1 MIRFT
6 TPPAVVTIGGAMRRL
21 IAPAVALGIVVA
33 AAGAAVLR
41 AAPPAAPAVARAVG
55 SCASLAALAVPT
67 VTIASAAAV
76 PAGPLTLA
84 GLRAPLTVPAF
95 CRVTAIAA
103 PTSDSH
109 IAIEIWLPPDAAWN
123 GKLLGTAN
131 GGFGGV
137 IGYRAMAA
145 GLARGYATVGTDT
158 GHAGDQMEF
167 GDGHPEKINDWAY
180 RAVHVMTD
188 LAKLVARSYFGRFP
202 EYAYFDGCSTG
213 GQQALSEAQRYPLDY
228 DGIVAGDPGQNR
240 VRLILG
246 FLWSWMAL
254 HTSDGQPVMPA
265 AKLGVVADAAIAAC
279 DVHDGITDGVIGDP
293 RACHFDP
300 ATLACRG
307 ADGPSCLTSEQV
319 AAVDKVYDGARNPRT
334 GEQIYPG
341 WVRGSERG
349 WGAYLL
355 NPTEPARLGFFRL
368 FTFHDPAWD
377 WRTFDWDRD
386 VTFVDR
392 ALPDLS
398 AMSVDLTAFESA
410 GGKLVMYTG
419 WADPVVPPMDT
430 LQYYDAVV
438 RAMGGRTET
447 QTFFR
452 FFPVPG
458 MSHCGGGTGTTTFDA
473 LGALEQWREHGT
485 APAALAGSR
494 TVRDRVDRTR
504 PICAYPS
511 VARYRGSGSIDDA
524 SSFSCAAPASA
535 PAAGGS
541 GS

>member
-1 MIRFT
+1 
-6 TPPAVVTIGGAMRRL
+6 MRRWST
-21 IAPAVALGIVVA
+21 
-33 AAGAAVLR
+33 AGLTAFV
-41 AAPPAAPAVARAVG
+41 
-55 SCASLAALAVPT
+55 LAALGVAVIGAARPARISTRAPAAESCAGLAALT
-67 VTIASAAAV
+67 VPSVAITSVASV
-76 PAGPLTLA
+76 PAGSLA
-84 GLRAPLTVPAF
+84 LPGLRAPLTVPAF
-95 CRVTAIAA
+95 CRVAAIAT
-103 PTSDSH
+103 PTSDSR
-109 IAIEIWLPPDAAWN
+109 IAIEIWLPSVAAWN

-137 IGYRAMAA
+137 IGYRAMAD
-145 GLARGYATVGTDT
+145 GLRRGYATVGTDT
-158 GHAGDQMEF
+158 GHAGDQMTF

-188 LAKLVARSYFGRFP
+188 LAKLVVRSYFDRFP
-202 EYAYFDGCSTG
+202 DHAYFDGCSTG

-254 HTSDGQPVMPA
+254 HTPDGQPIMPA
-265 AKLGVVADAAIAAC
+265 AKLGVVADAAVAAC
-279 DVHDGITDGVIGDP
+279 DADDGVTDGVIGNP

-300 ATLACRG
+300 ATLACRD
-307 ADGPSCLTSEQV
+307 ADGASCLTPAQV
-319 AAVDKVYDGARNPRT
+319 TAVDKVYDGAKNPRT

-355 NPTEPARLGFFRL
+355 NPSEPARLGFFRL

-386 VTFVDR
+386 VAFVDR
-392 ALPDLS
+392 AIPDLS
-398 AMSVDLTAFESA
+398 AMSTDLSAFDAA

-430 LQYYDAVV
+430 VQYYEAVTA
-438 RAMGGRTET
+438 AMGGRAET
-447 QTFFR
+447 QAFFR

-458 MSHCGGGTGTTTFDA
+458 MSHCGGGTGTSTFDA
-473 LGALEQWREHGT
+473 LGALEQWREHGA
-485 APAALAGSR
+485 APDALAGSR
-494 TVRDRVDRTR
+494 TVRGRVDRTR
-504 PICAYPS
+504 PICAYPNG
-511 VARYRGSGSIDDA
+511 ARYRGTGSIDDA
-524 SSFSCAAPASA
+524 SSFSCAAPA
-535 PAAGGS
+535 PATTAGRLGS
-541 GS
+541 